1 MSTNS
6 TDSTINL
13 EDNQNTVVNNNDAST
28 EETSTSLSSAIQ
40 DTTDNISTAIQNETS
55 KDSDN
60 SNLQNFTDT
69 VFTTTNMLVLF
80 GFLGA
85 YGIISYFSKKN
96 NDGITTGNETNPT
109 SIAIDIFFLIIVG
122 FILYT
127 LYTTLSKSEDES
139 ITGEVVDNITNF
151 VDNPMSVLIAI
162 FVIIGFYVL
171 TYMFGIPMSKESKP
185 YSVSTIETSLWVI
198 LVVIIILDF
207 FKYIFGWSLEDIM
220 DQIKS
225 LFGNETEKEEEKVDS
240 EIIDESSDE
249 NQKKCKEFEEDEDP
263 DAEVFNVS
271 NNLYTYDDANAICK
285 SYNAKLATYDQ
296 VEDAY
301 NNGAEWCNYGWS
313 EGQLA
318 LFPTQKATYEKL
330 QKLDVG
336 VTDPS
341 KKRGNNCGR
350 PGINGGYIANPYV
363 RFGVNCY
370 GKKPEATE
378 ADLQMMENKK
388 NQVYPKTPEEIE
400 LEKKINHWKKNKN
413 KYLTLNSYNT
423 QKWSEKNGALTSSNE
438 ESNESTQTSQEG
450 FHFMTAFLPF
460 IGMKEKKQ

>member
-162 FVIIGFYVL
+162 FVIIGFA
-171 TYMFGIPMSKESKP
+171 
-185 YSVSTIETSLWVI
+185 
-198 LVVIIILDF
+198 IIWYL
-207 FKYIFGWSLEDIM
+207 
-220 DQIKS
+220 
-225 LFGNETEKEEEKVDS
+225 KV
-240 EIIDESSDE
+240 
-249 NQKKCKEFEEDEDP
+249 
-263 DAEVFNVS
+263 
-271 NNLYTYDDANAICK
+271 
-285 SYNAKLATYDQ
+285 
-296 VEDAY
+296 
-301 NNGAEWCNYGWS
+301 
-313 EGQLA
+313 
-318 LFPTQKATYEKL
+318 
-330 QKLDVG
+330 
-336 VTDPS
+336 
-341 KKRGNNCGR
+341 
-350 PGINGGYIANPYV
+350 
-363 RFGVNCY
+363 
-370 GKKPEATE
+370 
-378 ADLQMMENKK
+378 
-388 NQVYPKTPEEIE
+388 
-400 LEKKINHWKKNKN
+400 
-413 KYLTLNSYNT
+413 
-423 QKWSEKNGALTSSNE
+423 
-438 ESNESTQTSQEG
+438 
-450 FHFMTAFLPF
+450 
-460 IGMKEKKQ
+460 

>member
-6 TDSTINL
+6 TDSTNNL
-13 EDNQNTVVNNNDAST
+13 EDNQNTIVTTNNDST
-28 EETSTSLSSAIQ
+28 EESSSNSLSNIIQ
-40 DTTDNISTAIQNETS
+40 DSTDQISDSIQNETS

-60 SNLQNFTDT
+60 SNIQNFTDT
-69 VFTTTNMLVLF
+69 VFTTTNMLILV

-85 YGIISYFSKKN
+85 YGIVYYFSKKN
-96 NDGITTGNETNPT
+96 NEGIEGMPSNGSNPT
-109 SIAIDIFFLIIVG
+109 SIAIDIFFLVIVG

-127 LYTTLSKSEDES
+127 LYTTLSQSEDES
-139 ITGEVVDNITNF
+139 ITGEVVDNISEF

-162 FVIIGFYVL
+162 FTIIGFYIF
-171 TYMFGIPMSKESKP
+171 TYMFGVPMEKESKP
-185 YSVSTIETSLWVI
+185 YSISTIETSLWVI

-207 FKYIFGWSLEDIM
+207 FKYIFGWSLADIM
-220 DQIKS
+220 EQIKS
-225 LFGNETEKEEEKVDS
+225 LFGNETEKEEETVV
-240 EIIDESSDE
+240 ETPEE
-249 NQKKCKEFEEDEDP
+249 PQKKCKEFEEEDDP

-285 SYNAKLATYDQ
+285 SYDAKLATYDQ

-318 LFPTQKATYEKL
+318 LFPTQKATYEEL

-350 PGINGGYIANPYV
+350 PGVNGGYIANPYV

-370 GKKPEATE
+370 GKKPEATD

-388 NQVYPKTPEEIE
+388 NQVYPKTPEELA
-400 LEKKINHWKKNKN
+400 LEKKIEHWKKNKN
-413 KYLTLNSYNT
+413 KYLNLNSYNT
-423 QKWSEKNGALTSSNE
+423 QKWSEKNGTFMNSTDVENE
-438 ESNESTQTSQEG
+438 TTESTREG
-450 FHFMTAFLPF
+450 FHFMAAFLPF
-460 IGMKEKKQ
+460 LGMKEKHD